1 MVGLGETD
9 AEIREVMQDL
19 RGVDC
24 DILTIG
30 QYLQPSQKH
39 LNVTNFVTPTQFDAL
54 REFGESLGF
63 LQVVSSPLTRSSYH
77 AEQVRE
83 LMKRYPR
90 NRLKVEG

>member
-1 MVGLGETD
+1 MAGLGETD
-9 AEIREVMQDL
+9 AEIRAVMQDL
-19 RGVDC
+19 RSVNC

-30 QYLQPSQKH
+30 QYLQPTQKH
-39 LNVTNFVTPTQFDAL
+39 LNVDNFITPAQFDAWAVWGN
-54 REFGESLGF
+54 ELGF

-90 NRLKVEG
+90 SVN

>member
-1 MVGLGETD
+1 
-9 AEIREVMQDL
+9 MQDL
-19 RGVDC
+19 RNVDC

-39 LNVTNFVTPTQFDAL
+39 LKVDNFIHPEQFAAWKA
-54 REFGESLGF
+54 FGEEIGF

-83 LMKRYPR
+83 LMQRYPR
-90 NRLKVEG
+90 VRSADLV